1 MSLLAN
7 PSDNIAFVGPVP
19 PPYGGVGVMNQSFQE
34 LISKEWNVVSF
45 NTASGKLNED
55 LYRRKGFK
63 NLFHFSKNIFGL
75 ITFLSENR
83 FKIVN
88 VFVTSNI
95 AFVRDSVIVFILWL
109 CRKKIIIHFHSKKK
123 GEFFL
128 GNLTIKYVACI
139 FRFAKKIIVLS
150 DDHFNYFARYFDKSK
165 MAVIENFV
173 DYDLYDCKIENKNSE
188 FLFVSRLSEKKGIFD
203 LIEAVKIIR
212 KKRLHLKINVLG
224 TAENDEVKNTIVD
237 FLKKYELEENII
249 LHGNVYGNKKYE
261 FFKSCS
267 IFIFPSHF
275 ENSPVVIK
283 EAIAAKMAIICSDIE
298 ANKIILKDKGNT
310 ELFTSNDAMDLANK
324 IEEILIHPGSTDDLM
339 LRSAAC
345 KIYDKRYAAEKIKK
359 VLLGLQQ

>member
-1 MSLLAN
+1 LAN
-7 PSDNIAFVGPVP
+7 RSDNIAFVGPEP

-34 LISKEWNVVSF
+34 IISQEWNVISF
-45 NTASGKLNED
+45 STASGRLSED

-63 NLFHFSKNIFGL
+63 NFVHFAKNIFGL
-75 ITFLSENR
+75 ITFLSKNK

-95 AFVRDSVIVFILWL
+95 AFVRDSVIIFILWL
-109 CRKKIIIHFHSKKK
+109 CRKEIIIHFHSKKK

-128 GNLTIKYVACI
+128 GNFTIRYVAGI

-150 DDHFNYFARYFDKSK
+150 DDHFDYFARYFDKKK
-165 MAVIENFV
+165 MVVIENFV

-188 FLFVSRLSEKKGIFD
+188 YLFVSRLSEKKGIFD
-203 LIEAVKIIR
+203 LIEATKII
-212 KKRLHLKINVLG
+212 KKKGLHLKINVLG
-224 TAENDEVKNTIVD
+224 TAENDEVKNTIDD

-298 ANKIILKDKGNT
+298 ANKIILNDKGNT
-310 ELFTSNDAMDLANK
+310 EFFTTNDPMDLANK
-324 IEEILIHPGSTDDLM
+324 IEDILIHPCSIDDLM
-339 LRSAAC
+339 QRSAAS
-345 KIYDKRYAAEKIKK
+345 KIYDKRYAAEKMKK
-359 VLLGLQQ
+359 VLFSL